1 MNFET
6 RIHMSAMILLIFFSL
21 SVALFFLIAF
31 IVSNKK
37 GQFDDVH
44 TPAMR
49 ILLDDE
55 TTENKPET
63 KN

>member
-1 MNFET
+1 
-6 RIHMSAMILLIFFSL
+6 MSAMILLIFFSL

>member
-6 RIHMSAMILLIFFSL
+6 RIRMSAMILLIFFSL

-44 TPAMR
+44 TPAIR

-55 TTENKPET
+55 ATENKTET
-63 KN
+63 KK